1 VANKRG
7 DIDAGQL
14 AERMEKLPG
23 VARLREASV
32 GMPAYL
38 VGGAVRDLLLGRDR
52 ADLDVVVEGD
62 VAPLAAAL
70 GGELREHERFST
82 ASVSEDDSTIDLA
95 SARAETYAE
104 PGALPDVTPANLTED
119 LSRRDFTINA
129 MAVPLAGE
137 PELIDPHGGLADLEA
152 GVLRV
157 LHAGS
162 FRDDPTRALRAARY
176 AARLDLALDPD
187 TEARLREAEL
197 STVSDDRVQAELAR
211 LLGEPEPEKALALLR
226 DWGVVPDLDPDGPE
240 RVAAAAAVA
249 SRPPWSGWVDPAAAM
264 MLSISEPAAPVRDLA
279 AAKPEKPSEAV
290 QLASELDPAQLVL
303 ARTLGGE
310 WLDRYA
316 DEWRHVKLEIDGED
330 LLEAAV
336 PEGPAIGRGLKAAL
350 GAKLDG
356 EISGRE
362 AELALA
368 VKAAQGA

>member
-226 DWGVVPDLDPDGPE
+226 DWGVVPNLDPDGPE
-240 RVAAAAAVA
+240 RVAAAVAVA

-316 DEWRHVKLEIDGED
+316 DKWRHVKLEIDGED
-330 LLEAAV
+330 LLEAGV
-336 PEGPAIGRGLKAAL
+336 PEGRAIGRGLKAAL
-350 GAKLDG
+350 DAKLDG

-362 AELALA
+362 AELVVA